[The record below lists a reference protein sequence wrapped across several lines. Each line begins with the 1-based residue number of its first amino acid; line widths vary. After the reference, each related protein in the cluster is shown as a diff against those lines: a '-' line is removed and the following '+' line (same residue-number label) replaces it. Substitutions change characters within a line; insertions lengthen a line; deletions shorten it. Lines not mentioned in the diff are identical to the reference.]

1 MDVRDKLIQDLNLN
15 PGDEYTQG
23 WEWRNQQELR
33 TFSDIERRLDE
44 GKIIV
49 VNFETD
55 QWKDMGMYIEKE
67 KEYIYSL
74 WINTEG
80 VPELDSQ

>member
-1 MDVRDKLIQDLNLN
+1 MGVKEGGIKKAGIKKLWSID
-15 PGDEYTQG
+15 D

>member
-1 MDVRDKLIQDLNLN
+1 MGVKEGGIKKAGIKKLWSID
-15 PGDEYTQG
+15 D

-55 QWKDMGMYIEKE
+55 QWKDMLDVLMD
-67 KEYIYSL
+67 L
-74 WINTEG
+74 
-80 VPELDSQ
+80 ELARGES

>member
-1 MDVRDKLIQDLNLN
+1 M
-15 PGDEYTQG
+15 
-23 WEWRNQQELR
+23 
-33 TFSDIERRLDE
+33 
-44 GKIIV
+44 

>member
-44 GKIIV
+44 GKIIA